1 MNDRLK
7 VLACGLA
14 GVLLAGCAATKPSHY
29 YTLMAT
35 APQQPATGQAAE
47 SSASASRYAI
57 SVDTVELPEQV
68 DRPQI
73 VITDPK
79 STQVM
84 PLGDSLWA
92 SPLSYQLQNALS
104 YELSSQLGVLD
115 VSATGIPGSLPVW
128 RVLMQVQRFE
138 SLYNERVLLDATWRL
153 TPINQGKKASII
165 CRGAAQVQVQQGV
178 SAMVAGHQQALHQL
192 AELIARQ
199 IETGKI
205 SGADTQVNLKGC
217 TSS

>member
-1 MNDRLK
+1 MRISDW
-7 VLACGLA
+7 
-14 GVLLAGCAATKPSHY
+14 
-29 YTLMAT
+29 
-35 APQQPATGQAAE
+35 
-47 SSASASRYAI
+47 SSDVCSS
-57 SVDTVELPEQV
+57 DL
-68 DRPQI
+68 I

-153 TPINQGKKASII
+153 TPLTQDKKATTLTL
-165 CRGAAQVQVQQGV
+165 GEPQ
-178 SAMVAGHQQALHQL
+178 
-192 AELIARQ
+192 
-199 IETGKI
+199 
-205 SGADTQVNLKGC
+205 
-217 TSS
+217 

>member
-1 MNDRLK
+1 MRISDW
-7 VLACGLA
+7 
-14 GVLLAGCAATKPSHY
+14 
-29 YTLMAT
+29 
-35 APQQPATGQAAE
+35 
-47 SSASASRYAI
+47 SSDVCSS
-57 SVDTVELPEQV
+57 DL
-68 DRPQI
+68 I

-84 PLGDSLWA
+84 PLGYFLWA